1 MGNMGSHQSK
11 EQNMKPVSQD
21 HQFTHQTSP
30 SRHTPSVRQ
39 YPPSESD
46 LIRAN
51 ANSLAIN
58 ARIIHCDI
66 NEKYEFVDKVLGTG
80 FSGPVRMAVDKLSG
94 RKVAVKPFS
103 KVGARKDR
111 IEMLKNEAAIYLKL
125 DHPNIC
131 RLLEVVEDE
140 ECVYLIME
148 CCTGRELYHRLCAK
162 KTYSERHAAHTTRQM
177 LHAISY
183 LHAHDIVHRDL
194 KLENWLYADESDE
207 ADLKLIDFGFSK
219 IWNPLKSRR
228 MHATCGSV
236 AYVSPDT
243 LTGSY
248 TNACDMWSL
257 GVLVYMLLV
266 GYAPFWGS
274 DEEVI
279 KKISKGDYSLE
290 GYRWES
296 VSPLAKDFV
305 SKLLVVDPQNRL
317 TAQQALE
324 HPWLNIASPEDNSSL
339 SDYNLSSEVLSS
351 LRSFAQS
358 SHFRRAALTMVAF
371 SLSSTELVDLQT
383 TFKAMDHNHSGT
395 LRISDLANFL
405 KQHLDVSS
413 DEIERI
419 FQSLDHD
426 GDHEISYT
434 EFLAAAMQT
443 RVRLHEDVLR
453 KVFDRI
459 DTTGS
464 GFISVDDMR
473 AIVGDYFEGEPV
485 EELIRQVDR
494 NGTGII
500 NFEQFLSAVQGGGG
514 SIADHGMDARSG
526 DASSFHHP
534 LISSSNP
541 QKLNQL
547 QTRGIMANHKA
558 AIAARI
564 VDEHLK
570 REGPTKRIEV
580 AGGANVAQKR
590 DTFKAAH
597 AQSLEILNARAA
609 QQQH

>member
-1 MGNMGSHQSK
+1 M
-11 EQNMKPVSQD
+11 
-21 HQFTHQTSP
+21 
-30 SRHTPSVRQ
+30 
-39 YPPSESD
+39 
-46 LIRAN
+46 
-51 ANSLAIN
+51 AI
-58 ARIIHCDI
+58 
-66 NEKYEFVDKVLGTG
+66 DK
-80 FSGPVRMAVDKLSG
+80 ASG

-111 IEMLKNEAAIYLKL
+111 IEMLKNEATIYLKL

-162 KTYSERHAAHTTRQM
+162 KIYSERHAANTTRQM

-183 LHAHDIVHRDL
+183 LHSHDIVHRDL
-194 KLENWLYADESDE
+194 KLENWLYADDSED

-243 LTGSY
+243 LSGSY

-266 GYAPFWGS
+266 GYAPFWGT

-279 KKISKGDYSLE
+279 KKISKGDYSLD

-296 VSPLAKDFV
+296 VSPMAKDFV
-305 SKLLVVDPQNRL
+305 ARLLVVDPMKRM
-317 TAQQALE
+317 TAMQALD
-324 HPWLNIASPEDNSSL
+324 HPWLQVASPEDSGSSL
-339 SDYNLSSEVLSS
+339 SDYELSAEVLAS

-383 TFKAMDHNHSGT
+383 TFKAMDHLHSGT
-395 LRISDLANFL
+395 LKITDLANFL
-405 KQHLDVSS
+405 KMHLDVSS
-413 DEIERI
+413 EEIERI
-419 FQSLDHD
+419 FSSLDHD

-453 KVFDRI
+453 RVFDRI
-459 DTTGS
+459 DSTGS
-464 GFISVDDMR
+464 GFINVDDMR

-494 NGTGII
+494 DGSGVI

-514 SIADHGMDARSG
+514 SIAQPAPTDGRST
-526 DASSFHHP
+526 DASCFRHP
-534 LISSSNP
+534 ILNPSINP

-547 QTRGIMANHKA
+547 QTRGILPTHKSA
-558 AIAARI
+558 LAARL
-564 VDEHLK
+564 VDEQLRREAPNSK
-570 REGPTKRIEV
+570 RVE
-580 AGGANVAQKR
+580 VAQKK
-590 DTFKAAH
+590 DTFKIAH
-597 AQSLEILNARAA
+597 AQSIEILNARA